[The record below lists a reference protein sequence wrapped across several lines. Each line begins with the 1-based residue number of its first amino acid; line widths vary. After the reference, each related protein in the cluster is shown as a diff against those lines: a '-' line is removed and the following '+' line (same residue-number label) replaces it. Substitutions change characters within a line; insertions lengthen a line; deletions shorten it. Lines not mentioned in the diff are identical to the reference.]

1 MRSGLVLL
9 VAAILLLLGCATA
22 SGDEGDAVPDFLT
35 LTGSVNLRQPAT
47 LPADALLT
55 VTLEDVSRAD
65 APAVTL
71 AQTQTTL
78 HGQQAPIGFTLVYP
92 GPAVQPG
99 AIYAARARLNM
110 GDQLLYTTTE
120 QNRVDAF
127 NPAPIQLVM
136 DAIPMETQP
145 AKPDASLTDTYWKLT
160 AVNGQPIVVTDGMRE
175 PNLVLQSQESRFA
188 GSGGVNR
195 LMGGYTLDGG
205 SLTFSN
211 AASTMMAGPPEEM
224 AQEQAIAQALP
235 NVRGFAITGDQLT
248 LLGDAGQPVFTAVA
262 VALN

>member
-1 MRSGLVLL
+1 MRTALVLL
-9 VAAILLLLGCATA
+9 VVAMLSLLGCATA
-22 SGDEGDAVPDFLT
+22 SGDEGEVVPDFLT
-35 LTGSVNLRQPAT
+35 LTGSVDLRQAAT
-47 LPADALLT
+47 LPTDALLT

-78 HGQQAPIGFTLVYP
+78 HGQQAPIGFSLVYP

-99 AIYAARARLNM
+99 AIYAARARLTL

-120 QNRVDAF
+120 QNRVDAL
-127 NPAPIQLVM
+127 NPAPIDLVM
-136 DAIPMETQP
+136 DAVAPASQP

-160 AVNGQPIVVTDGMRE
+160 EVNGQPVTVTDGMRE
-175 PNLVLQSQESRFA
+175 PNLVLQRQDSRFA

-195 LMGGYTLDGG
+195 LMGGYTLDGD

-211 AASTMMAGPPEEM
+211 AASTMMAGPPDAM
-224 AQEQAIAQALP
+224 AQEQAIVAALP
-235 NVRGFAITGDQLT
+235 NVRGYAIDGEHLT
-248 LLGDAGQPVFTAVA
+248 LLGDAGKPVFKAVA
-262 VALN
+262 VALR

>member
-1 MRSGLVLL
+1 MRTALIVL
-9 VAAILLLLGCATA
+9 VAAILSLLGCATA
-22 SGDEGDAVPDFLT
+22 SGDAGGSVPDFLT
-35 LTGSVNLRQPAT
+35 LTGSVALRQPVT
-47 LPADALLT
+47 LPSDALLT

-78 HGQQAPIGFTLVYP
+78 HGQQAPIGFSLVYP

-99 AIYAARARLNM
+99 AIYAARARLTL

-120 QNRVDAF
+120 HNRVDAL
-127 NPAPIQLVM
+127 NPAPLTLVM
-136 DAIPMETQP
+136 DAVPAAAQP
-145 AKPDASLTDTYWKLT
+145 PKPDASLTDTYWKLT
-160 AVNGQPIVVTDGMRE
+160 EVNGQPIKVVDGMRE

-195 LMGGYTLDGG
+195 LMGGYTLDGD

-211 AASTMMAGPPEEM
+211 AASTMMAGPPDAM
-224 AQEQAIAQALP
+224 AQEQVIAQALP
-235 NVRGFAITGDQLT
+235 SVRGFAIAGDQLT
-248 LLGDAGQPVFTAVA
+248 LLGDAGQPVFKAVA
-262 VALN
+262 VALQ